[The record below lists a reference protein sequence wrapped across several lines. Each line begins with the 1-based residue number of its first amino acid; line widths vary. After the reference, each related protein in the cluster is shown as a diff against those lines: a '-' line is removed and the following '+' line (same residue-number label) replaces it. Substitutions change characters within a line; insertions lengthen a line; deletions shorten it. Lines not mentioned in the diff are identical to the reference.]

1 MEAKTINSATPLP
14 ENDTRAED
22 RPSVEVRPMRRRFTS
37 AYKRRILAEAAACKQ
52 GEVGLLLRRE
62 GLYSS
67 ILATWRTQ
75 LKSGGEAALAGRCRG
90 PKPVGQ
96 KGAAAEKA
104 RMARQIASL
113 EKRLQQAE
121 LIIDVQKKLSQ
132 MLGLPGHDELI

>member
-1 MEAKTINSATPLP
+1 METEPMNSAAPVS
-14 ENDTRAED
+14 ENTAPSPNT
-22 RPSVEVRPMRRRFTS
+22 PSVEVRSTRRRFTS
-37 AYKRRILAEAAACKQ
+37 DYKRRILAEAAACRP

-75 LKSGGEAALAGRCRG
+75 LKTGGETALSGRRRG

-104 RMARQIASL
+104 QMARRIASL

-121 LIIDVQKKLSQ
+121 LIIDFQKKLSQ
-132 MLGLPGHDELI
+132 ILGLPLQDEVI